1 MKYRFNTTF
10 LLNIT
15 LISAMGGFLFGYDW
29 VVIGGA
35 KPFYEAFF
43 GISERPVLQGWAMS
57 SALIGCIFGAS
68 FAAYLSEI
76 FGRKETLKF
85 AAFLFTISAVGTGAV
100 DSITYFM
107 AYRIIGG
114 VGIGLASTQSPVY
127 IAEISPEKVRGKF
140 VSLYQ
145 LAIVIGILS
154 AQITN
159 YYLADR
165 VIQDTDSADILYSWN
180 GQYGWRWMFWAESLP
195 AILFFMLTFAIPES
209 PRWLAKNGAWDK
221 TKHILT
227 KIGGS
232 EFALYSIDRIKE
244 TLSESGTHIKR
255 IIQIKHNHR
264 QYLLI
269 GIIIAVF
276 QQWCGINVIFNYA
289 EEVFSAAGYGINDM
303 LFNIVLTGVINL
315 VFTFA
320 AIVFVD
326 HWGRKNLMMLGAG
339 GLAILYLAVGLL
351 FYLNVEGLLVVFV
364 IASAIAIYAMTLA
377 PVTWVLLSELFP
389 NQIRGLAMGIATTAL
404 WIACFI
410 LTYTFP
416 LLNNWLSASGTFW
429 LYAVICLAGLIYI
442 KYKVVETKGKTLEE
456 IEAIVL
462 R

>member
-165 VIQDTDSADILYSWN
+165 VIQDTESADILYSWN

-351 FYLNVEGLLVVFV
+351 FYLKVEGLLVVFV